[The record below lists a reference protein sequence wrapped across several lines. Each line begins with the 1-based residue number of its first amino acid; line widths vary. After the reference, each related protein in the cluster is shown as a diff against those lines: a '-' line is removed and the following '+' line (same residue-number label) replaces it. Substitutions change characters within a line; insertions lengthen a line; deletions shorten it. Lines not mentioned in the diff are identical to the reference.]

1 MHILIIF
8 VVIVLILFMPIPL
21 SFHFYVSKDRFY
33 LKFYNINLLSNDG
46 GLIRKFLNKK
56 KIKKDKDIENIIDN
70 HKDDNDSSNKKVKSR
85 EISFKK
91 LYHNLIH
98 NKFKPTLKFDS
109 NISYSLGDS
118 SKTAIAFGLLYNI
131 NPILLNIFSII
142 FKIKRYKN
150 DFKPIFKDKIL
161 FELTLNSIIT
171 FNLAKIIYIC
181 FIIKS
186 FNKNRRW
193 IPLFG
198 DYYGW

>member
-1 MHILIIF
+1 MTPLI
-8 VVIVLILFMPIPL
+8 
-21 SFHFYVSKDRFY
+21 
-33 LKFYNINLLSNDG
+33 KF
-46 GLIRKFLNKK
+46 K
-56 KIKKDKDIENIIDN
+56 ETP
-70 HKDDNDSSNKKVKSR
+70 
-85 EISFKK
+85 FKK
-91 LYHNLIH
+91 LYHNLAY

-142 FKIKRYKN
+142 FKVKRYKN

-181 FIIKS
+181 FIIIKS